1 MNDKDPSKIC
11 LAIGAYRDNEG
22 NPHVYDIVRKV
33 EEEMLHDGSNKEY
46 LPIDGD
52 PVFNQG
58 TKKLIFGEDCKILDN
73 IVTVQSLSGTGG
85 LRLASELL
93 FQTLP
98 KETKIYISDP
108 TWPNHLEILKVA
120 GFHNQMFYPYYDAAT
135 NSLNFKG
142 LMDTLN
148 TAPPKS
154 IVLLHGCAHNPTGI
168 DPTKEQWDEIVK
180 LCKTK
185 ELIPFVDLAYQGF
198 ATGDLDNDAYLPQ
211 KLASEG
217 MEFLI
222 SQSFAKNMG
231 LYGERVGALHVICKS
246 KEETPKVL
254 SNLKT
259 IIRSMYSN
267 PPCHGVFIM
276 KKIFSNPV
284 YMEEWKKEVARVSGR
299 IQEMRKLLYDELVAI
314 NTPGNW
320 DHIIKQIGMFSYTG
334 LTPEQCKSIVEKH
347 HVYLTANGRASM
359 PGINHGNVKRLAAA
373 IKAVV
378 TEFPKH

>member
-1 MNDKDPSKIC
+1 M
-11 LAIGAYRDNEG
+11 
-22 NPHVYDIVRKV
+22 
-33 EEEMLHDGSNKEY
+33 
-46 LPIDGD
+46 
-52 PVFNQG
+52 
-58 TKKLIFGEDCKILDN
+58 
-73 IVTVQSLSGTGG
+73 
-85 LRLASELL
+85 
-93 FQTLP
+93 
-98 KETKIYISDP
+98 
-108 TWPNHLEILKVA
+108 
-120 GFHNQMFYPYYDAAT
+120 
-135 NSLNFKG
+135 
-142 LMDTLN
+142 
-148 TAPPKS
+148 
-154 IVLLHGCAHNPTGI
+154 
-168 DPTKEQWDEIVK
+168 K

-276 KKIFSNPV
+276 KKIFSTPV

-299 IQEMRKLLYDELVAI
+299 IQEMRKLLYDELVDI
-314 NTPGNW
+314 NTPGNC
-320 DHIIKQIGMFSYTG
+320 DHIKNQI
-334 LTPEQCKSIVEKH
+334 
-347 HVYLTANGRASM
+347 
-359 PGINHGNVKRLAAA
+359 
-373 IKAVV
+373 
-378 TEFPKH
+378 